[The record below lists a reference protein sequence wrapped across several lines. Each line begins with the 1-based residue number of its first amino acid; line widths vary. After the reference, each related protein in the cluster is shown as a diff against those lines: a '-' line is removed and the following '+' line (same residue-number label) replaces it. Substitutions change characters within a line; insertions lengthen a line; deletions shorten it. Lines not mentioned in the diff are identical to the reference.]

1 MSGVGAARGRHRRAA
16 EVIRLSWCRWSL
28 LALIPLQLVW
38 YGWLNPPE
46 IVPMGM
52 ALALSAGPLLIALL
66 LAWSLKPRGL
76 VIAGLV
82 LLIYFVIGV
91 TEAWVRPDLRAVALA
106 QVLLVTL
113 YFTTL
118 ATVRRQPARAE

>member
-1 MSGVGAARGRHRRAA
+1 M
-16 EVIRLSWCRWSL
+16 IRLSWCRWSL
-28 LALIPLQLVW
+28 VALILLQLVW

-46 IVPMGM
+46 IVPVG
-52 ALALSAGPLLIALL
+52 LALTLSVGPLLISLL

-91 TEAWVRPDLRAVALA
+91 TEAWVRADLRAVALA
-106 QVLLVTL
+106 QVLVVTL

-118 ATVRRQPARAE
+118 VAARRQSAKVG